1 MGRALLHEPIE
12 IDRFRHGGVARVVD
26 VERVARVKLGTD
38 TGGLG
43 RVLDGS
49 VEVNDFVVR
58 ATRANPGVDL
68 LAYRF
73 TFGRVVVG
81 AFVRRDRSADNGD
94 VTLVRALDNLI
105 QGSDQFGRG
114 ANLARV
120 EHPHPDVIDPHVD
133 DQVLP
138 PGAGGEI
145 AEGLVQGTLLGA
157 YRFDRYKRAGG
168 DDDAGGGIE
177 RLIVSAAADVEG
189 SVSRAVIVATAQ
201 NRARD
206 LGNRPPNDLTPT
218 ALGVYAAE
226 LAAERP
232 ALTASVLGGAELR
245 QLGMGLFAGVA
256 SGSDEDPR
264 LITLSYQGG
273 PAGADSRRLAL
284 IGKAVTFDS
293 GGLAIKSLAGMIDMK
308 FDMAGGAAVI
318 ETMAALAD
326 LEAPINVLAVIGAT
340 ENMISGTAMRA
351 GDILTALDGTTVE
364 MNNADAEGRLV
375 LGDCITFARREG
387 CDAIVDIATLTGG
400 VVVALGSV
408 YAGLMSN
415 DDALAGLVT
424 ACGER
429 TGELRLAPAAA
440 CRVRRHGQ
448 GPLRPDHQPHR
459 APRGL
464 GHHRRGVPAPLRRR
478 GALGAPGHRGRG
490 RQRPGALPGQGR
502 HRIRRAPA
510 HRAGAELLVPV

>member
-1 MGRALLHEPIE
+1 MVVVWRAVYVETTTAPALSTDADTAVFAVFDGEPLPADE
-12 IDRFRHGGVARVVD
+12 AREQLDALIDSGEAKARFRHLALTHVDGRRVLLVGLGARDELDGERARVAAGLAH
-26 VERVARVKLGTD
+26 RRARELGAKT
-38 TGGLG
+38 
-43 RVLDGS
+43 VCW
-49 VEVNDFVVR
+49 
-58 ATRANPGVDL
+58 A
-68 LAYRF
+68 
-73 TFGRVVVG
+73 
-81 AFVRRDRSADNGD
+81 
-94 VTLVRALDNLI
+94 
-105 QGSDQFGRG
+105 
-114 ANLARV
+114 
-120 EHPHPDVIDPHVD
+120 
-133 DQVLP
+133 LP

-245 QLGMGLFAGVA
+245 QLGMGLFAAVA

-429 TGELRLAPAAA
+429 TGELVWRLPLHAEYADMVKGRFAQITN
-440 CRVRRHGQ
+440 RTERREASAITGAEFLHHFAGEVPWAHLDIA
-448 GPLRPDHQPHR
+448 GVGDNAR
-459 APRGL
+459 APYLDKG
-464 GHHRRGVPAPLRRR
+464 GTGFGVRLLTEL
-478 GALGAPGHRGRG
+478 ALSF
-490 RQRPGALPGQGR
+490 
-502 HRIRRAPA
+502 
-510 HRAGAELLVPV
+510 